1 LTGERIVPLDH
12 SPSLSDLLYRIDS
25 AEAELRALVLEN
37 IRVRGRS
44 YDIVQR
50 IGERHE
56 RQKG

>member
-1 LTGERIVPLDH
+1 MTPDH
-12 SPSLSDLLYRIDS
+12 PPSLSVLLHLIDS

-37 IRVRGRS
+37 IRVRDRS

-50 IGERHE
+50 IVERRE